1 MNDML
6 PLFFGESNIDI
17 FSKKKKSILW
27 GIWYEMCINML
38 FMQYS
43 NLWM

>member
-17 FSKKKKSILW
+17 FSKKKKEYSL
-27 GIWYEMCINML
+27 GYLIWNVYK
-38 FMQYS
+38 YVVYAV
-43 NLWM
+43 